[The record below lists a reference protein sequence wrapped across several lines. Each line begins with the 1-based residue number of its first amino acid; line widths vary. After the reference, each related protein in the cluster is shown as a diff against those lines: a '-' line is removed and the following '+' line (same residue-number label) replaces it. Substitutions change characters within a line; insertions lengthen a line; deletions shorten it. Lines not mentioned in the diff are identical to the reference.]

1 MTRPAQPPAG
11 SSGAFDAVS
20 HPCQARRRLR
30 SAIGPAGV
38 IARALVGNDPFG
50 RIFPGTRLGTDL
62 FCEVAPPA
70 GPVIER
76 YAGVAWP
83 GGSFA

>member
-20 HPCQARRRLR
+20 QLADACA

-38 IARALVGNDPFG
+38 IARALVGITLIALALLWRDPDSQDAALGLQLGVFG
-50 RIFPGTRLGTDL
+50 GVLLERTR
-62 FCEVAPPA
+62 
-70 GPVIER
+70 
-76 YAGVAWP
+76 
-83 GGSFA
+83 

>member
-1 MTRPAQPPAG
+1 M
-11 SSGAFDAVS
+11 S
-20 HPCQARRRLR
+20 HPAKLADACA

-76 YAGVAWP
+76 YAGVAGP